1 MQILPNGKCQF
12 IDQNGAPLVNGSV
25 YFYAPSTTNPLPTY
39 QDSAGTIANTNP
51 IQLDSRGQAI
61 IWGGATYRQVVK
73 DASGV
78 TVWDQIVSAAA
89 SAAALAG
96 SGGAALIGTP
106 DGSNLASAL
115 ALGINHVVDSI
126 AALRAVN
133 HTFYARAF
141 VTGYRTPSDGGGGA
155 YSVDTSDTSS
165 ADNGGTIIV
174 ASDGARWKL
183 QFQSSV
189 DVMQFGADPAGA
201 TDSSAAF
208 QAAVNAFSG
217 KAGTVT
223 AKAGNFLL
231 SSTVAVPQNVHLQ
244 GPVRNVGEQRTAP
257 TAVMYDKTGATLFV
271 ATAGGLTFGDAA
283 SIDGFWILNS
293 ALKGAL
299 PFPDGGTA
307 QSAVNAFSGTAITQV
322 GADMKVSN
330 CWIGG
335 FAQAIYVP
343 THERTKIDWV
353 EIDCTAGVWIDNSSD
368 IARLQNVHAWPFLTT
383 HQTWSTGSNARRT
396 GAGFKLT
403 THFDTGVC
411 TNCFTFGYDI
421 GFDVQALNTISLIGC
436 FADGSGLSVGQ
447 IGFKITAA
455 AELISIMGGGSS
467 GVDTGVYCNTT
478 AGNGA
483 ISLNGVQFWGNHAHI
498 ISDQHKVL
506 SVDACYLRDTNGGSR
521 TGVTLNSG
529 VTGLTS
535 VRSCTFDNLSTS
547 WSVQAVP
554 LARLVAKGNRFNGSL
569 ADGIG
574 ERDAAEN
581 STNAKHFLDLYSDDS
596 NPWQY
601 VGRKGRGNAAAPTIV
616 QGNDQLLSLYA
627 QGYDGAGFQPAAQ
640 MRMQIQGA
648 PASGVMP
655 ATLIF
660 STNNGSGIS
669 DRLAVHNTG
678 YLYPITDNAYSLGQS
693 ANRFSTVYAATGTIN
708 TSDGNTKTDIEN
720 ATLGLDFISALR
732 PVSYKFKVGGTEV
745 VRQVF
750 RDASGNEC
758 DPSADG
764 ATPAEIITQERP
776 GSRTHWG
783 LIAQEVKAVAD
794 AAGIDFAGWTIEDKS
809 DPNSLQGLRYDQF
822 ISPIIKAVQELSA
835 KVAAQSDIIDGLVD
849 RLASLESRA

>member
-1 MQILPNGKCQF
+1 
-12 IDQNGAPLVNGSV
+12 V
-25 YFYAPSTTNPLPTY
+25 YFYAPGTTNPLT
-39 QDSAGTIANTNP
+39 DLSGFRRLDANTNP
-51 IQLDSRGQAI
+51 IQLDSRGQAL
-61 IWGGATYRQVVK
+61 IWGNATYRQIVK

-96 SGGAALIGTP
+96 TGGASLIGTP
-106 DGSNLASAL
+106 DGGNLANLLS
-115 ALGINHVVDSI
+115 LGLSHVVDSI
-126 AALRAVN
+126 AALRA
-133 HTFYARAF
+133 TKSSLYSRAF
-141 VTGYRTPSDGGGGA
+141 VTGYRTASDGGGGA
-155 YSVDTSDTSS
+155 YAVDASDTSS
-165 ADNGGTIIV
+165 ADNGGSVIV
-174 ASDGARWKL
+174 ATDGARWKL
-183 QFQSSV
+183 QFKSSV
-189 DVMQFGADPAGA
+189 DVMQFGADPTGA

-208 QAAVNAFSG
+208 QSAANAFAG

-244 GPVRNVGEQRTAP
+244 GPVHNVGEQRTSP
-257 TAVMYDKTGATLFV
+257 SAVMYDKTGATLFV

-293 ALKGAL
+293 ALKGSL

-307 QSAVNAFSGTAITQV
+307 QSAVNAFAGTAITQV

-353 EIDCTAGVWIDNSSD
+353 EIDCTNGVWVDTSSD
-368 IARLQNVHAWPFLTT
+368 IARLQNVHCWPFLTT
-383 HQTWSTGSNARRT
+383 HQTWSTGSNARRV
-396 GAGFKLT
+396 GSAFKVT
-403 THFDTGVC
+403 NHFDTGVM
-411 TNCFTFGYDI
+411 TNCFSFGYDI
-421 GFDVQALNTISLIGC
+421 GFDIQAQVTIELIGC
-436 FADGSGLSVGQ
+436 FADGSSLGVGQ
-447 IGFKITAA
+447 IGFKCTAN
-455 AELISIMGGGSS
+455 AELVEILGGGSS
-467 GVDTGVYCNTT
+467 GVDIGLYCNTT
-478 AGNGA
+478 SNGA
-483 ISLNGVQFWGNHAHI
+483 ISVNGAQFWGNHSHI
-498 ISDQHKVL
+498 VSDQHKVL
-506 SVDACYLRDTNGGSR
+506 SIDACYLRDTNGGSR

-547 WSVQAVP
+547 WSVQAIP

-569 ADGIG
+569 ADGMG

-708 TSDGNTKTDIEN
+708 TSDGNTKTEIAD
-720 ATLGLDFISALR
+720 AALGLGFINSLR
-732 PVSYKFKVGGTEV
+732 PVSYKFKVGGVDV
-745 VRQVF
+745 VKQVF

-758 DPSADG
+758 EANSEG
-764 ATPAEIITQERP
+764 AMPAEIVTQERP
-776 GSRTHWG
+776 GTRTHWG
-783 LIAQEVKAVAD
+783 LIAQEVKATVD
-794 AAGIDFAGWTIEDKS
+794 KIGVDFAGWTIENKD
-809 DPNSLQGLRYDQF
+809 DPSSLQGLRYDQF
-822 ISPIIKAVQELSA
+822 VAPLIKAVQELSA
-835 KVAAQSDIIDGLVD
+835 EVEALKAK
-849 RLASLESRA
+849 AS